1 MSAIPGH
8 PFDLGADWDRALA
21 GDAVD
26 WPAVLQR
33 YVAVVDWPASAFW
46 REISATHPDALVL
59 LSVRENAQTWW
70 ESLEATVL
78 PAARMSQAP
87 EWKEGRALIQ
97 LLERFTG
104 SRRWDDRAL
113 LMKAYDGHL
122 AEVRETVSAGR
133 LLEWRAEDGW
143 LPLCRALDL
152 PVPDEPF
159 PWRGRRSESRPTA

>member
-21 GDAVD
+21 GDTVD

-59 LSVRENAQTWW
+59 LSVRENSQTWW

-104 SRRWDDRAL
+104 SRHWDDRAL

-122 AEVRETVSAGR
+122 AEVRETASAGR

-143 LPLCRALDL
+143 LPLCRALGL